1 MLEVLLDAE
10 VELGRQPR
18 VVGED
23 LHPGN
28 LRARE
33 LVALV
38 HVGHKLHHLR
48 GEIGEPRHAHQLPQH

>member
-1 MLEVLLDAE
+1 MLEVLLDAK

-18 VVGED
+18 VVCED
-23 LHPGN
+23 LDPGD
-28 LRARE
+28 LGARE

-48 GEIGEPRHAHQLPQH
+48 GEVGEPYHAHQLPQH